1 MYSEPFCNI
10 FNRIIYICL
19 IFRRDAN
26 SFIVCPKVYVSIYT
40 LYTHD
45 VYRPDY
51 INPLTTK
58 NYNFLTYVQASFSW
72 LKTRN
77 F

>member
-19 IFRRDAN
+19 IFRRNAN
-26 SFIVCPKVYVSIYT
+26 CFIVCPKVYVSIYT

-51 INPLTTK
+51 INPLTLGK
-58 NYNFLTYVQASFSW
+58 PQVFREGAYPQEFG
-72 LKTRN
+72 
-77 F
+77 